1 MFGDSG
7 CGSVDCINEA
17 ACAEQLPTVVLDSRS
32 SGLSDSISQYLKK
45 SGFKRTF
52 SRFLIRTATLV
63 SPRLKGVSWYE
74 DYIDA
79 LSADD
84 KLHWFTSLL
93 GKYPNREMPSL
104 SEEVLPV
111 TRSCVVVWRVPSL
124 TTISEKDIE
133 TWQHL
138 QDTFPSILF
147 VLTCS
152 HGPLSEHEAISSYSA
167 PLYVGRR
174 QRLLCRVS
182 L

>member
-1 MFGDSG
+1 MFGDNG

-17 ACAEQLPTVVLDSRS
+17 ACAEQLPTIVLDSRS

-45 SGFKRTF
+45 SGFKKTF
-52 SRFLIRTATLV
+52 SRSLMRTATLV

-74 DYIDA
+74 NYIDA

-84 KLHWFTSLL
+84 KLHWFESLL

-104 SEEVLPV
+104 SEETLPV
-111 TRSCVVVWRVPSL
+111 ARSCVVVWRVPSL
-124 TTISEKDIE
+124 TTISEKDVE

-152 HGPLSEHEAISSYSA
+152 HGPLSEDEPISSYSV
-167 PLYVGRR
+167 PLYVSRG
-174 QRLLCRVS
+174 QGLACRIS